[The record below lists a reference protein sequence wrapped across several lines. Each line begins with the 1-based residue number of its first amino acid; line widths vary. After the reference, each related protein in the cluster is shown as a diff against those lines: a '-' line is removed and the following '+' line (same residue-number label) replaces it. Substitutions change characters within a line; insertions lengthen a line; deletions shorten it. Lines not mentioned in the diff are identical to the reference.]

1 MKTKLEKKQSKMI
14 KSRFFLSLK
23 KKSLSLKSCMR
34 KFNKEN
40 QRNELVISR
49 SKVIKKKIVKKIN
62 QKNVIERNKIREA
75 QNVKEICNKIRKK
88 KKDVRKRKVIGT
100 GKIVG

>member
-1 MKTKLEKKQSKMI
+1 
-14 KSRFFLSLK
+14 
-23 KKSLSLKSCMR
+23 MR

-62 QKNVIERNKIREA
+62 QKMSSNVIKSE
-75 QNVKEICNKIRKK
+75 
-88 KKDVRKRKVIGT
+88 KRKT
-100 GKIVG
+100 